1 MKLKSSAFKH
11 EELIPIKYTCNGE
24 DISPPLSWTDVP
36 KNTQSLA
43 LICDDPDAP
52 MGTWDHWILFN
63 LPPSIT
69 ELEENIQQ
77 FPSNTCFGSN
87 SWNRN
92 DYGGPCPPDREHR
105 YFFKLYALDVTLD
118 LKNGVTK
125 RELLKAMKDHILA
138 EASLMGRYNQPGHH
152 S

>member
-11 EELIPIKYTCNGE
+11 ESHIPIKYTCNGD
-24 DISPPLSWTDVP
+24 DISPPLSWSELPEGTV
-36 KNTQSLA
+36 SLV

-63 LPPSIT
+63 IPASVKGF
-69 ELEENIQQ
+69 EEDIKE
-77 FPSNTCFGSN
+77 FPKDVGFGKN
-87 SWNRN
+87 SWKRN

-105 YFFKLYALDVTLD
+105 YFFNLYALDTTLK

-125 RELLKAMKDHILA
+125 EEVLEAMTDHILD
-138 EASLMGRYNQPGHH
+138 ETVLMGRYNQPGQH
-152 S
+152 

>member
-11 EELIPIKYTCNGE
+11 ESLIPIKYTCNGD
-24 DISPPLSWTDVP
+24 DISPPLAWSDLP
-36 KNTQSLA
+36 ENTVSLV

-63 LPPSIT
+63 IPPS
-69 ELEENIQQ
+69 LKGFEENIEE
-77 FPSNTCFGSN
+77 FHPDVRFGRN
-87 SWNRN
+87 SWKRN

-105 YFFKLYALDVTLD
+105 YYFTLYALDKKLS

-125 RELLKAMKDHILA
+125 HEVITAMHGHILD
-138 EASLMGRYNQPGHH
+138 ETVLLGRYNQPGH
-152 S
+152 